1 MINKSVIIIG
11 GGVSGLSTAI
21 YLKRHGY
28 DVTVLEKNATLGGA
42 CIGWVRRGCYIDGCI
57 HWLVGTKK
65 GTKTREL
72 WEEVGALTP
81 ESEIYD
87 CSDFYTLDFGD
98 GKRFTVWAD
107 LEKMREEFY
116 AFAPEDKRQI
126 DKFCALI
133 KRFQKIDAPVEK
145 PTDLMNI
152 GELLKIGL
160 TMATDYYYVKKYS
173 SVSCAE
179 YAKKFKNPYI
189 RKWLEEHMSAGYNLM
204 SFLYMIAHVSKGDG
218 GIPVGGS
225 LALVERMRDTL
236 LALGGRIRCSAEVSR
251 IDVED
256 GRCVGVTLKSGESL
270 RSDWTVSAAPAVH
283 TLKELLSD
291 KYALKKIDMR
301 LADRRTYPI
310 YTYTTAV
317 FKINADTSS
326 YPLSEKIYFDE
337 PITLDKENRSVVY
350 RNYSYDKTLKS
361 TEGNT
366 IIQATVSGN
375 DDTYFWWKNVKKSGQ
390 YEQKKSEIAKKML
403 DIYAKKYP
411 ELEGKIEIIDVVTPL
426 TYQRYLNGRHGSF
439 QAFVQTSRAKR
450 LMQRGE
456 IKGLSGFILSGQW
469 ILMSGG
475 LPTAAITGRFAAQR
489 ICRHDGVEFIRN
501 NLKIKKSKK
510 QRARALKA

>member
-11 GGVSGLSTAI
+11 GGVSGLTSAI
-21 YLKRHGY
+21 YLLKCGY
-28 DVTVLEKNATLGGA
+28 DVTVLEKNSTLGGA

-57 HWLVGTKK
+57 HWLVGTKP
-65 GTKTREL
+65 GSKTREL
-72 WEEVGALTP
+72 WEDVGALTP

-87 CSDFYTLDFGD
+87 CSEFYTLDFGN
-98 GKRFTVWAD
+98 GKGFTVWAD
-107 LEKMREEFY
+107 LDKMREELS
-116 AFAPEDKRQI
+116 AFAPEDKQQI
-126 DKFCALI
+126 DKFCKLI
-133 KRFQKIDAPVEK
+133 ARFQKIDAPVEK

-152 GELLKIGL
+152 GDLLKIGL

-173 SVSCAE
+173 SISCAE

-204 SFLYMIAHVSKGDG
+204 SFLYMLAHVSKGDG

-236 LALGGRIRCSAEVSR
+236 LSLGGRIRYSAEVLR
-251 IDVED
+251 VDIEND
-256 GRCVGVTLKSGESL
+256 RAVGVTLKSGESI
-270 RSDWTVSAAPAVH
+270 RADWTVSAAPAVH
-283 TLKELLSD
+283 TLKELLGD
-291 KYALKKIDMR
+291 KYPLKKIEMR
-301 LADRRTYPI
+301 LADRKTYPI

-317 FKINADTSS
+317 FKINADMSA

-337 PITLDKENRSVVY
+337 PISLDKDNLSVVY
-350 RNYSYDKTLKS
+350 RNYSYDKTLKVADGAS
-361 TEGNT
+361 VV
-366 IIQATVSGN
+366 QATVSGN

-390 YEQKKSEIAKKML
+390 YEQKKSEIAKRML
-403 DIYAKKYP
+403 NIYAKKHP

-450 LMQRGE
+450 LMQKGE

-475 LPTAAITGRFAAQR
+475 LPPAAITGRFAAQR
-489 ICRHDGVEFIRN
+489 ICRHDRVAFIRQ
-501 NLKIKKSKK
+501 NLKVISYK
-510 QRARALKA
+510 RRRVKA